1 MTEETNLNLPEVK
14 GRLFS
19 VGQIVLATLLGT
31 PLAGCLLLA
40 ANYRQLGK
48 SAAAW
53 QAVAA
58 GIVSTIVLM
67 IVSFW
72 LPEKFPSSLLPAVY
86 CVTMRQTVIQLQGGA
101 IDNYLKAGGGKG
113 SWAIAVITGIVCL
126 IVILGIV
133 FGFVTMF
140 DVL

>member
-19 VGQIVLATLLGT
+19 VGQIVLATLLGA

-72 LPEKFPSSLLPAVY
+72 LPEKFPGSLLPAVY

-101 IDNYLKAGGGKG
+101 IDNYLKDGGKG
-113 SWAIAVITGIVCL
+113 SWAIAVAIGIVSL

-133 FGFVTMF
+133 FGFVMMF
-140 DVL
+140 DVQ